1 MENNIPE
8 SAELVFRVKWSLSTS
23 SNTET
28 AERFLD
34 SLWGHDLNIKQ
45 TPCFVFFLCFL
56 GVERLNQDGLE
67 TEQQLVGGPTLI
79 FRTGLL
85 HAALHQFTSSLI
97 SVSVLKGVIF
107 VHLAT
112 GD

>member
-8 SAELVFRVKWSLSTS
+8 SAALVFRVKWSLSTS

-45 TPCFVFFLCFL
+45 TPCFGFFLFFKSL
-56 GVERLNQDGLE
+56 KVESGLE
-67 TEQQLVGGPTLI
+67 TEQQLIGGPTLI